1 MASEWYYSHDGERHG
16 PMSWDQLR
24 ALAEAG
30 KLSSD
35 DLVWNDG
42 MENWREAGRVPGLIE
57 SAGAQPSPPP
67 VRSAAK
73 ALDADGPAR
82 FDKADVSNK
91 KLAAGICGILVG
103 SLGIHKFILNL
114 TTPAL
119 IMLLV
124 TVLTCGLGAMV
135 MGLIGLIEGI
145 IYLTKSDEEFYQTY
159 LVNKKGWF

>member
-16 PMSWDQLR
+16 PISSDQLR
-24 ALAEAG
+24 ALAAAG
-30 KLSSD
+30 KLTSE
-35 DLVWNDG
+35 DLVWKDG
-42 MENWREAGRVPGLIE
+42 MENWTAAGKVQGLIQ
-57 SAGAQPSPPP
+57 STGAAPSPPP

-73 ALDADGPAR
+73 AVDVDGPPG
-82 FDKADVSNK
+82 FDKAEVANK

-119 IMLLV
+119 IMLIV
-124 TVLTCGLGAMV
+124 TVVTCGIGAMV

-159 LVNKKGWF
+159 LVDKKGWF